1 MPQAPYTNLCSMLA
15 SRLLMPSS
23 CSLPTSRTHPWAP
36 STRCLTREV
45 RVLNNNV
52 KHGAA
57 IFAAVSHA
65 MFV

>member
-1 MPQAPYTNLCSMLA
+1 MPQVPYTNLCSMLA
-15 SRLLMPSS
+15 SRLFMPPS
-23 CSLPTSRTHPWAP
+23 CSLPSITRPPWAP

-57 IFAAVSHA
+57 IFATVSHA